1 MKMRLLVVDD
11 ERDVKLL
18 FEQKFRREIRNGD
31 VELIYAFSGEEAVE
45 KLQAAEAADIIIIL
59 SDINMPGMTG
69 LELLREIKEK
79 MPRKGVMMITAY
91 GDDNTR
97 SNALR
102 GGADDFVTKPIN
114 FEDLKVRIADLRARL
129 AQKEQ

>member
-1 MKMRLLVVDD
+1 MRLLVVDD
-11 ERDVKLL
+11 EKDVKLL
-18 FEQKFRREIRNGD
+18 FEQKFRREIRSGE
-31 VELIYAFSGEEAVE
+31 VELVYAYSGEDA
-45 KLQAAEAADIIIIL
+45 LQTLLASDAADIIIIL

-91 GDDNTR
+91 GDDHTK
-97 SNALR
+97 SNALS

-114 FEDLKVRIADLRARL
+114 FEDLKTRIADLRARI
-129 AQKEQ
+129 QKEA